1 MSALASVSID
11 WKMLTPS
18 RPEGPLEEQVFSRL
32 VELNRLTRQTRMEEE
47 REFADLG
54 GRDPDRVIRLPSE
67 NKGGVREVYTKVCTP
82 HLFHYQKGCGICL
95 GL

>member
-1 MSALASVSID
+1 M
-11 WKMLTPS
+11 
-18 RPEGPLEEQVFSRL
+18 FSRL
-32 VELNRLTRQTRMEEE
+32 VELNRLTRQTRLEEE

-67 NKGGVREVYTKVCTP
+67 NKGGVREVYTKVWRK
-82 HLFHYQKGCGICL
+82 LFHYQKCGKICL